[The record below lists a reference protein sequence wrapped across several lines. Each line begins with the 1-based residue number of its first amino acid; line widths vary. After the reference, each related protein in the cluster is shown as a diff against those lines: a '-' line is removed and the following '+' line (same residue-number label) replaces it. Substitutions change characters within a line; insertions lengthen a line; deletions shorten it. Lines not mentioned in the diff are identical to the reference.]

1 LRIRSL
7 GIFCVSCVLGLPAIA
22 SPQNFDVEAVRATK
36 RVEAVRIAQ
45 PIVVD
50 GALDDEAWSLAG
62 PAIDF
67 HQQFPDEFAPAS
79 ERTEVRFL
87 YDNEMLYVGAMLYD
101 SEPDRLIIDSLRRDF
116 SNFQSDSFLIV
127 IDTFLDRRT
136 GYGFNTNAAG
146 AQRDVQAT
154 DNGRRND
161 ANWDGVWFSRSKVL
175 DNGWSTEIAIPFKT
189 LRFPANN
196 TQQWGLNLQR
206 VIRRKNEYATWSPVP
221 RQFSH
226 YSVSYAGLL
235 TGISGVTS
243 SGSDL
248 RVTPF
253 TTASVTSGRTRA
265 GTWKGDGDGG
275 VDVKWGVTSSLLLDA
290 SYRTDFSQ
298 VEADEQ
304 QINLTRFS
312 LFFPEKRQFFLESPA
327 SFQVGLASVENDRRD
342 LVPFFSRRI
351 GLSPAGQPIPV
362 IGGLRLTGR
371 AAGNGLGLLT
381 MQTDEFEG
389 TPGAN
394 FTIARVRRDLTSK
407 ASVGGFYFGREAT
420 GSASFN
426 RVAGVD
432 LRLAP
437 RPTLEIEAFAMR
449 SVTTG
454 EADDSHPTAQTTR
467 GGAPGWAGRTSLRL
481 DTNAHRAR
489 VGLVHIGD
497 AFRDDLGFVPRR
509 GIATLFGGYD
519 RVLRPGNKGSVVRE
533 HTLGVSLD
541 ATGDD
546 RYDRSLTRVGSL
558 TYGLEFRDGGALNA
572 RVNST
577 FERLDAPFGVGSD
590 VRITPGEYAFENV
603 SVEYESNQSARLSGS
618 LTLDT
623 GEYWTGT
630 QRIAGGGVRIR
641 LNEHVATSVT
651 LTRTILDLPQG
662 NFAANLARFR
672 LDWSFTPKMF
682 LNAFVQYNGEADT
695 WLSNIRF
702 NLIHHPL
709 SDIYVVWNET
719 RLPGDTRR
727 ALMLKYTHLIAF

>member
-1 LRIRSL
+1 MRLL
-7 GIFCVSCVLGLPAIA
+7 VLCLSCALALPLTALA
-22 SPQNFDVEAVRATK
+22 SPQKTDLEAVRATK
-36 RVEAVRIAQ
+36 RAVAVRVSK

-50 GALDDEAWSLAG
+50 GNLDDEAWTLAEPVG
-62 PAIDF
+62 DF
-67 HQQFPDEFAPAS
+67 FQQFPDELAPAT

-87 YDNEMLYVGAMLYD
+87 FDDENLYVGAMLYD
-101 SEPDRLIIDSLRRDF
+101 SEPDKLIIDSLRRDF
-116 SNFQSDSFLIV
+116 SNFQSDSFLLV
-127 IDTFLDRRT
+127 FDTFLDHRT

-161 ANWDGVWFSRSKVL
+161 ANWDGVWISRSKVL
-175 DNGWSTEIAIPFKT
+175 DNGWSTEIVVPFKT
-189 LRFPANN
+189 LRFPSGDE
-196 TQQWGLNLQR
+196 QQWGLNMQR
-206 VIRRKNEYATWSPVP
+206 VIRRKNEYVTWSPVP

-226 YSVSYAGLL
+226 YSVSYAGML
-235 TGISGVTS
+235 TGITGVKS
-243 SGSDL
+243 NSSDL

-253 TTASVTSGRTRA
+253 TTASVTTASAGGTRK
-265 GTWKGDGDGG
+265 GKGDAGADL
-275 VDVKWGVTSSLLLDA
+275 KWGVTSSLLLDA

-327 SFQVGLASVENDRRD
+327 SFQVGMGAVESERRD

-351 GLSPAGQPIPV
+351 GLSASGQPIPV

-371 AAGNGLGLLT
+371 AAGNGVGLLS
-381 MQTDEFEG
+381 MQTDGFEG
-389 TPGAN
+389 QPGAN
-394 FTIARVRRDLTSK
+394 FTVARVRRDVSSK
-407 ASVGGFYFGREAT
+407 AAVGAFYFGRETT
-420 GSASFN
+420 GSRSFN
-426 RVAGVD
+426 RVTGAD
-432 LRLAP
+432 LRFVP

-449 SVTTG
+449 SA
-454 EADDSHPTAQTTR
+454 EDS
-467 GGAPGWAGRTSLRL
+467 GAGDWAGRTSLRM

-489 VGLVHIGD
+489 LGLIHIGD

-509 GIATLFGGYD
+509 GIATLFSSYE
-519 RVLRPGNKGSVVRE
+519 RVLRPANKSARVRE
-533 HTLGVSLD
+533 QSFGVNLD
-541 ATGDD
+541 ATGND

-558 TYGLEFRDGGALNA
+558 TYALGFRDGAMLNA
-572 RVNST
+572 SVNNT
-577 FERLDAPFGVGSD
+577 YEQLDAPFAVGRNLP
-590 VRITPGEYAFENV
+590 VAAGQYRFNNV
-603 SVEYESNQSARLSGS
+603 AMDYHSNQSAWLSGNVS
-618 LTLDT
+618 LQT
-623 GEYWTGT
+623 GEFWTGT
-630 QRIAGGGVRIR
+630 QRIATGGVRIR
-641 LNEHVATSVT
+641 LNEHVATSAS
-651 LTRTILDLPQG
+651 LTRTNIELPQG
-662 NFAANLARFR
+662 TFAANLARFR

-719 RLPGDTRR
+719 RLPGDTRH